1 MNEIAGSIFN
11 VTSARRNEPGLSP
24 IQFAKAVAQG
34 ATRAEKLIG
43 DVLRGEAWIGK
54 ERLGF
59 GWRLIS
65 EINKRV
71 LFYYPGVAGKIREDD
86 EISAGGF
93 VPARASQLPQLTYK
107 LGTWLEDEVHTNLAV
122 GYPKLEDGMRI
133 ATGAHY
139 ILTHLL
145 HPFQGGN
152 GRTARF
158 LVNGILMYGTDEL
171 REPKVR
177 LTVWPVPKM
186 RQVPND
192 SKMAEKIE
200 RGEEVEEEPYIKAIN
215 DVERQ
220 GTLRPFEL
228 YIASIW
234 ASEVKGQLDL
244 LKQTTGKRRYK
255 SADFLRCV
263 FESRLNSLQSYQAR
277 LLNGSIED
285 PIPNYDEIR
294 YIRV

>member
-1 MNEIAGSIFN
+1 MNEIVGSIFK
-11 VTSARRNEPGLSP
+11 VTSARRNEPGLSSN
-24 IQFAKAVAQG
+24 QFAKAVVEG
-34 ATRAEKLIG
+34 ATRAEALMR
-43 DVLRGEAWIGK
+43 DVLQGEAWIGK

-71 LFYYPGVAGKIREDD
+71 VFYYPGAAGKIREDD
-86 EISAGGF
+86 TISAGGF
-93 VPARASQLPQLTYK
+93 VPARASQLPDLSYK
-107 LGTWLEDEVHTNLAV
+107 FGTWLEDEARTKLAV
-122 GYPKLEDGMRI
+122 ELPKLEDGMRI

-139 ILTHLL
+139 ILTHIL

-171 REPKVR
+171 RER
-177 LTVWPVPKM
+177 NMIVWPVPQM

-192 SKMAEKIE
+192 LKMAEKIE

-228 YIASIW
+228 YISSIW
-234 ASEVKGQLDL
+234 SSEVKKKLDIL
-244 LKQTTGKRRYK
+244 EATTGKRSYK
-255 SADFLRCV
+255 STDFLRSV
-263 FESRLNSLQSYQAR
+263 FQSRLKLLQDYQAR
-277 LLNGSIED
+277 LLNGNIQD
-285 PIPNYDEIR
+285 PIPYYDEIR